1 MLRKENDRTYSI
13 TLGYYYDNLIA
24 FLETWGLKKPE
35 FGIEVVPLFLGW
47 DASNIDI
54 TDGIPDFLR
63 DRKILETSCYENG
76 IPNDLEITKL
86 YIVVEQ
92 GEIPIQFLNI
102 LDRN

>member
-1 MLRKENDRTYSI
+1 MLRKENGKSYDI

-35 FGIEVVPLFLGW
+35 FGIEVIPLFCGW
-47 DASNIDI
+47 NASNIDI
-54 TDGIPDFLR
+54 TEKVPDWLR
-63 DRKILETSCYENG
+63 DSKILETSYDENG
-76 IPNDLEITKL
+76 TPDTLKIAKL